1 MKTTVELR
9 ALVAALSDISHGKHE
24 VLNKDEKGNLVSTSH
39 EYREYVRIECRCDKM
54 TLSTLSD
61 SGQDGVLCTVHIQA
75 AVAEDG
81 NACIRLAP
89 LSKLLKC
96 YKRPVDIEIA
106 SHKSDVQARV
116 GTSVLHLETR
126 DLGDLFSSAI
136 KSPSTEYCYVSKHD
150 LELITAA
157 AAKSPAFKQG
167 DGFDKFVHVSAS
179 QFKCPRVLFT
189 NNASASVLTGGV
201 VSLHDVFVRVPVAVC
216 KRLVAC
222 DWEVASISD
231 GRVLTDNGYDFRW
244 NPTPATLDAKGFL
257 KNILSLFDRPSDEI
271 FCGNCADIHNAARAL
286 KAFTNKGHEV
296 RIFSHPLGIRILR
309 WEPYGGNETCAAEV
323 VVEGSSVAFEP
334 VTVDLKLLVSCLP
347 QSGEVRLYKNDS
359 LQLLKMSVDG
369 NPLSTVV
376 MPCSCDFN
384 DKDGIV

>member
-24 VLNKDEKGNLVSTSH
+24 VLHKDEEGSLVSTSH

-61 SGQDGVLCTVHIQA
+61 SGQDGVLYTVHIQA
-75 AVAEDG
+75 AVAEEG

-89 LSKLLKC
+89 LSNLLKR
-96 YKRPVDIEIA
+96 YKRPVDIEMT

-136 KSPSTEYCYVSKHD
+136 NRPSPEYCYVSKHD
-150 LELITAA
+150 LELITTV
-157 AAKSPAFKQG
+157 AAKSPALKYG
-167 DGFDKFVHVSAS
+167 NGFGKFIHVSAVQS
-179 QFKCPRVLFT
+179 QPPRVVFT
-189 NNASASVLTGGV
+189 NNASAAVLTGGV
-201 VSLHDVFVRVPVAVC
+201 VSLHDAFAHVPVAVC

-222 DWEVASISD
+222 GWEVASISD

-244 NPTPATLDAKGFL
+244 NPTPATQTVTDFL
-257 KNILSLFDRPSDEI
+257 KNILSLFDRPCDEI
-271 FCGNCADIHNAARAL
+271 FCGDCADIHNAARSL
-286 KAFTNKGHEV
+286 KGFTNKGHEV

-334 VTVDLKLLVSCLP
+334 VTVDLKLLVSGLP
-347 QSGEVRLYKNDS
+347 KSGVVRLYKNDS

-369 NPLSTVV
+369 NPLSTIV
-376 MPCSCDFN
+376 MPCTCDFN